1 MLYLLAIQN
10 KVKKQY
16 WQVKLSAYS
25 KLAAYVR
32 DFPLKT
38 IGGATAAKMQN
49 PM

>member
-1 MLYLLAIQN
+1 MS
-10 KVKKQY
+10 KKQY
-16 WQVKLSAYS
+16 WRVKLSAYS
-25 KLAAYVR
+25 KLPYVR